1 VTLGVAKE
9 ATMGW
14 SEPYWLM
21 LFGPIT
27 LLVIICLFVMMF
39 FIKRGGILRRFRDRV
54 PIDVLEESLARGE
67 INQAEFEERK
77 RLLCPP

>member
-1 VTLGVAKE
+1 
-9 ATMGW
+9 MGW

-21 LFGPIT
+21 LFGPIM

-77 RLLCPP
+77 RLLKA